1 MSKRANRPVFAMNK
15 QLRNAI
21 VIFCTL
27 LVIIL
32 ACLDRSRSTNTSAPP
47 PANETSVQTDF
58 ERYNSR
64 LFPVTKVVDGDTL
77 DIGIPD
83 GNDSYTRI
91 RLWGVD
97 TPETKK
103 PNTPVMYFGPQATK
117 FTTDNVLNKNVTI
130 FLEKKQSRDRYGRL
144 LAFVQLQDGKYL
156 NEELL
161 SQGFAYND
169 SRFKHSFSNLYKQLE
184 SAARRD
190 GRGLWKNVTV
200 DQMPEWRQKLERSLH
215 TQN

>member
-1 MSKRANRPVFAMNK
+1 MNK